1 MFVYSGII
9 PYILRAEI
17 ICDCKPSTCQTSSG
31 HIDINQ
37 GTSQELQGFLPSTNF
52 GTAADDSRTTYEV

>member
-1 MFVYSGII
+1 MQNFI
-9 PYILRAEI
+9 
-17 ICDCKPSTCQTSSG
+17 G
-31 HIDINQ
+31 HIDINP